1 MLMGFYS
8 RCQRVLLDLKFIVSH
23 QDALPTTYM
32 HTHKHDFI
40 EIHRQKHTHTNT
52 YIYIYIYIC
61 VCVCVCVCVWI
72 FLFLTFRIKLNRLFV
87 SASFIVHPLNSTNW
101 SFDLRMERIEEGA
114 FFFPITF
121 GPSRKSK
128 RKKQGFNIC
137 MYMTHHYFWSFRYR
151 FGRRCL

>member
-1 MLMGFYS
+1 MPESSPRLEIYS
-8 RCQRVLLDLKFIVSH
+8 FTSRRSADYIHAYTQTRLHRDTQTKTHS
-23 QDALPTTYM
+23 
-32 HTHKHDFI
+32 HKHV
-40 EIHRQKHTHTNT
+40 
-52 YIYIYIYIC
+52 YIYIYIYMC
-61 VCVCVCVCVWI
+61 VCVCVCMWI

-114 FFFPITF
+114 FIFPITF